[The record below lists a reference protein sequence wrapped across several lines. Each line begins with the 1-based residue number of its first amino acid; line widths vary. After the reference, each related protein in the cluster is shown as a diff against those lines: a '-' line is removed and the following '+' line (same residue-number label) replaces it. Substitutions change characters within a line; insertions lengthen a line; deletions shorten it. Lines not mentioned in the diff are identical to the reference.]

1 MTENMFPAF
10 FTESINRQYGV
21 EISAQ
26 ILSGMQQPRCTSL
39 RVNALRASI
48 ESVTAALE
56 TAGLTFEKLPWYGS
70 AFLLP
75 AGSETALRSL
85 PLYES
90 GGFYM
95 QSLSAM
101 LPPLVLAPQAGAD
114 VLDMAAA
121 PGGKT
126 AQMAAMTANKAN
138 ITAVEVNA
146 IRAERLRHNLQ
157 KQGVT
162 RVNVMVRDGRKL
174 EDFFRFDQILLDA
187 PCSGSGTML
196 ASDPVGIRAFSEKL
210 VRNSAALQVQL
221 LRKALSL
228 LKKGGTLVY
237 STCSIL
243 EAENEAVVRSALKGS
258 SAHLEPINLSG
269 LNDLPTLPVS
279 LEGTLCVRP
288 TKLYEGFFIAKFRNT

>member
-10 FTESINRQYGV
+10 FTESINRQYGA

-114 VLDMAAA
+114 ILDMAAA

-157 KQGVT
+157 KLGAS
-162 RVNVMVRDGRKL
+162 RVNVMVCDGRKL

-196 ASDPVGIRAFSEKL
+196 LSDPTGIRAFSEKL

-221 LRKALSL
+221 LRKALS
-228 LKKGGTLVY
+228 GQ
-237 STCSIL
+237 
-243 EAENEAVVRSALKGS
+243 VRRS
-258 SAHLEPINLSG
+258 
-269 LNDLPTLPVS
+269 
-279 LEGTLCVRP
+279 
-288 TKLYEGFFIAKFRNT
+288 

>member
-1 MTENMFPAF
+1 MENMFPAF
-10 FTESINRQYGV
+10 FTESINRQYGMETV
-21 EISAQ
+21 AQ

-39 RVNALRASI
+39 RANPLRASI
-48 ESVTAALE
+48 DDIAAMLTE
-56 TAGLTFEKLPWYGS
+56 AGLAYERLPWYDA

-75 AGSETALRSL
+75 AGSEAVLHSQ

-101 LPPLVLAPQAGAD
+101 LPPLVLAPQSGAD
-114 VLDMAAA
+114 ILDMAAA

-146 IRAERLRHNLQ
+146 IRADRLRHNLQ

-196 ASDPVGIRAFSEKL
+196 LSDPTGIRAFSEKL

-243 EAENEAVVRSALKGS
+243 EVENEAVVRSALKGT
-258 SAHLEPINLSG
+258 SAQLEPIELPG
-269 LNDLPTLPVS
+269 IEDLPRLPVM
-279 LEGTLCVRP
+279 LDGTLCVRP
-288 TKLYEGFFIAKFRNT
+288 TERYEGFFIARIRKP